1 MRYCLLDED
10 GVMLRKFWSA
20 EDAEKYKEDGYT
32 IKVIPKPKV
41 KRKKVTRVDFIK
53 LFGEPP
59 F

>member
-10 GVMLRKFWSA
+10 GVLLRKFWSA
-20 EDAEKYKEDGYT
+20 EDAEKYLEEGYT
-32 IKVIPKPKV
+32 IVVLPKPKI

>member
-10 GVMLRKFWSA
+10 GVLLRKFWSA
-20 EDAEKYKEDGYT
+20 EDAEKYLEEGYT
-32 IKVIPKPKV
+32 IVVLPKPKI
-41 KRKKVTRVDFIK
+41 KRKRVTRTDFIK

>member
-10 GVMLRKFWSA
+10 GVLLRKFWSA
-20 EDAEKYKEDGYT
+20 EDAEKYLEEGYT
-32 IKVIPKPKV
+32 IKVLPKPKI

>member
-10 GVMLRKFWSA
+10 GVLLRKFWSA
-20 EDAEKYKEDGYT
+20 EDAEKYLEEGYT
-32 IKVIPKPKV
+32 IVVLPKPKI
-41 KRKKVTRVDFIK
+41 KRKKVTRTDFIK